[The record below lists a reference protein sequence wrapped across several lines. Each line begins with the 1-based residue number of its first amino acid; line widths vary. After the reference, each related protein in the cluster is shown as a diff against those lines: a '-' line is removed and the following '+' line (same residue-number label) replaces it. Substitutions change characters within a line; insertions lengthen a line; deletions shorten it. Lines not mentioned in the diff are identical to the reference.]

1 MGQPGF
7 NPRWFLGDFDTS
19 VSAAGT
25 TQATA
30 TILTGDWSKVSTVGA
45 LAGVVLVEAPFP
57 SPKGVMN
64 AAAANELRVYP
75 WSGAAFNGRTV
86 NDPLVLPVG
95 RAALFVCLSST
106 DIFAIF

>member
-1 MGQPGF
+1 MGQTGF
-7 NPRWFLGDFDTS
+7 NPRWFLGNYVTDVT
-19 VSAAGT
+19 AAGT

-30 TILTGDWSKVSTVGA
+30 AILTGDWAKVSTIGSG
-45 LAGVVLVEAPFP
+45 AGVVLVEAPFP
-57 SPKGVMN
+57 NPKGVMN

-86 NDPLVLPVG
+86 NDPLVLPIG
-95 RAALFVCLSST
+95 HAALFVCLSPT

>member
-1 MGQPGF
+1 MGQQGW
-7 NPRWFLGDFDTS
+7 NPRWFLGNNVTS

-30 TILTGDWSKVSTVGA
+30 TELTGDWAKVSTVGA
-45 LAGVVLVEAPFP
+45 SAGVILVEAPFP

-75 WSGAAFNGRTV
+75 WSGAAFNGRTT

-95 RAALFVCLSST
+95 RAALFICLSST